1 MREKK
6 EIEQEIRSIGQEI
19 HNMEMSLFYLEMKD
33 TWDHAD
39 YDEAD
44 HIREKIKKLKE
55 EIDAK
60 REALRK

>member
-1 MREKK
+1 MRTKE
-6 EIEQEIRSIGQEI
+6 EIEQEI

-44 HIREKIKKLKE
+44 HLREQIKKLE
-55 EIDAK
+55 VERDGAA
-60 REALRK
+60 E

>member
-6 EIEQEIRSIGQEI
+6 EIEQEI

-60 REALRK
+60 REALRE